1 MPCLAGARF
10 HAACNY
16 GNATGGPIDQA
27 DAEETAGLK

>member
-10 HAACNY
+10 HA